1 MFNKEQLRELE
12 EHFVNNQYPSYR
24 AREDLAARLNLEEYK
39 VQVRS
44 HPHPPSPQLYQGQL
58 PPWHLP
64 RATSGGQLS
73 APPTSKGPERGPGSL
88 RKQGLSWGPGL
99 RASGNPG
106 SPSGRP
112 PSWRSS
118 S

>member
-1 MFNKEQLRELE
+1 MFNKEQLLELE

-24 AREDLAARLNLEEYK
+24 AREDLAARLNLEEFK

-44 HPHPPSPQLYQGQL
+44 HSLSAQPYQGQL
-58 PPWHLP
+58 PPWQLP
-64 RATSGGQLS
+64 RAASGGQLS
-73 APPTSKGPERGPGSL
+73 APPRSKGPEHGPGSL
-88 RKQGLSWGPGL
+88 RKQGLCWGPDV

-106 SPSGRP
+106 GPSGRP
-112 PSWRSS
+112 PFWRSS